1 MAVNYP
7 TTTNEWIKYF
17 TINHYFTF
25 FEIENRKKLIEE
37 SGCDYIEVYAQ
48 VKKYRMKNKTTLFH
62 FGEKDFYFVETFRL
76 KDNMD
81 KIKEFWKSFE
91 YNFQDDFSFKLL
103 RETLIEE
110 GYYSSTMEGANT
122 TVKRAIILANGKSK
136 PQNKSEFM
144 VLNNYR
150 ALSELKD
157 KSESLTHEL
166 IWQTHKATVQ
176 DSLDEGY
183 SVGSYR
189 TEPNEIINSSGKVIF
204 SPIANIDAMNQMLD
218 QLINFLHDDEF
229 AKPIENIYKA
239 IAFHFLFAYI
249 HPFDD
254 GNGRTVRILF
264 SYLLKIYGYDMFYYI
279 SLSEIIYK
287 KKGKEYYKAFIDVE
301 RSDVGQDKNF
311 DMTYFFYYMSDV
323 MLQGLDVL
331 KHRINT
337 YLREDIIKRRAD
349 NQSLDLTPRQ
359 GRIIEIL
366 SDKNKSFLLTK
377 AELAKKCGVT
387 QQTIQKD
394 LTMMGD
400 FDLIDKVKAVKG
412 NLYYYRLK
420 VGV

>member
-1 MAVNYP
+1 MATQYP
-7 TTTNEWIKYF
+7 STTKEWIKYL
-17 TINHYFTF
+17 TINRYYTF

-37 SGCDYIEVYAQ
+37 SGCDYIKVTAKIKQ
-48 VKKYRMKNKTTLFH
+48 YRLKNRENLFN
-62 FGEKDFYFVETFRL
+62 FGDKHFYFVETFRL
-76 KDNMD
+76 KESMD

-91 YNFQDDFSFKLL
+91 YNFQDDFGFKLL

-110 GYYSSTMEGANT
+110 GYYSSTIEGANT
-122 TVKRAIILANGKSK
+122 TVKRARTLAYGKSE

-144 VLNNYR
+144 VLNNFR
-150 ALSELKD
+150 ALSALKD
-157 KSESLTHEL
+157 KTEPLSHEL

-183 SVGSYR
+183 SIGSYR
-189 TEPNEIINSSGKVIF
+189 TEPNEIINTNGKVIF

-218 QLINFLHDDEF
+218 YLIEFLRDDEF

-239 IAFHFLFAYI
+239 IGFHFLFAYI

-287 KKGKEYYKAFIDVE
+287 KKGKDYYKAFIDVE

-323 MLQGLDVL
+323 MLQGLEVL

-349 NQSLDLTPRQ
+349 NQRLDLTPRQ
-359 GRIIEIL
+359 NQIIEIL

-377 AELAKKCGVT
+377 AELAKKCSVS

-394 LTMMGD
+394 LTLMGD
-400 FDLIDKVKAVKG
+400 FDLIDKLKASKG
-412 NLYYYRLK
+412 NKYYYRLK

>member
-1 MAVNYP
+1 MATQYP
-7 TTTNEWIKYF
+7 TTTQEWIKYL
-17 TINHYFTF
+17 TINRYYTY

-37 SGCDYIEVYAQ
+37 SGCDYIEVSAQ
-48 VKKYRMKNKTTLFH
+48 IRKYRMKNQVSLFH
-62 FGEKDFYFVETFRL
+62 FGEKDFYFIETFRL
-76 KDNMD
+76 KDNID
-81 KIKEFWKSFE
+81 NIKKFWKSFE
-91 YNFQDDFSFKLL
+91 YNFQDDFGFKLL
-103 RETLIEE
+103 KETLIEE

-122 TVKRAIILANGKSK
+122 TVKRAMTLAYGKSK

-144 VLNNYR
+144 VLNNFR
-150 ALSELKD
+150 ALSALKD
-157 KSESLTHEL
+157 KTEPLTHEL
-166 IWQTHKATVQ
+166 IWETHRDTVQ

-183 SVGSYR
+183 TIGNYR
-189 TEPNEIINSSGKVIF
+189 IEPNEIINDSGKVIF
-204 SPIANIDAMNQMLD
+204 SPIANIESMNKMLD
-218 QLINFLHDDEF
+218 NLIEFLHDDEF
-229 AKPIENIYKA
+229 AKPIESIYKA

-301 RSDVGQDKNF
+301 RSDVGHEKNF

-323 MLQGLDVL
+323 MLQGLEVL

-349 NQSLDLTPRQ
+349 SQKLDLTPRQ
-359 GRIIEIL
+359 NQVIEIL
-366 SDKNKSFLLTK
+366 SDKNKSFMLTK
-377 AELAKKCGVT
+377 AELAKKCGVSL
-387 QQTIQKD
+387 QTIQKD
-394 LTMMGD
+394 LTLMDD
-400 FDLIDKVKAVKG
+400 FDLIMRIKAPKG

>member
-1 MAVNYP
+1 MAYP
-7 TTTNEWIKYF
+7 TTTKEWIKYL
-17 TINHYFTF
+17 TINRYYTF

-37 SGCDYIEVYAQ
+37 SGCDYIEVTAKIKQ
-48 VKKYRMKNKTTLFH
+48 YRLKNRNNLFG
-62 FGEKDFYFVETFRL
+62 FGDKDFYFVETFRL
-76 KDNMD
+76 KESMD

-122 TVKRAIILANGKSK
+122 TVKRARTLAYGKSK

-144 VLNNYR
+144 VLNNFR
-150 ALSELKD
+150 ALLALKD
-157 KSESLTHEL
+157 KTELLTHDL
-166 IWQTHKATVQ
+166 IWQTHKATVE

-183 SVGSYR
+183 AVGSYR

-218 QLINFLHDDEF
+218 ELIHFLHDDEF

-287 KKGKEYYKAFIDVE
+287 KKGKDYYKAFIDVE
-301 RSDVGQDKNF
+301 RSDVGQEKNF

-337 YLREDIIKRRAD
+337 YLREDIIKQRAD
-349 NQSLDLTPRQ
+349 NQRLDLTPRQ
-359 GRIIEIL
+359 NQIIEIL
-366 SDKNKSFLLTK
+366 SDRNKSFMQTNID
-377 AELAKKCGVT
+377 LAKICGVSSR
-387 QQTIQKD
+387 QLQRD
-394 LTMMGD
+394 LRMMEH
-400 FDLIDKVKAVKG
+400 FNLIEKIKVINEKV
-412 NLYYYRLK
+412 YYYRLK

>member
-1 MAVNYP
+1 MAYP
-7 TTTNEWIKYF
+7 TTTEEWIKYL
-17 TINHYFTF
+17 TINHYYTF

-37 SGCDYIEVYAQ
+37 SGCDYIEVSAKIKQ
-48 VKKYRMKNKTTLFH
+48 YRSKNRNTLFS
-62 FGEKDFYFVETFRL
+62 FGDKDFYFVETFRL
-76 KDNMD
+76 KENVD
-81 KIKEFWKSFE
+81 KIREFWKSFE

-122 TVKRAIILANGKSK
+122 TVKRARTLAYGKSK

-144 VLNNYR
+144 VLNNFR
-150 ALSELKD
+150 ALLALKD
-157 KSESLTHEL
+157 KTELLTHDL
-166 IWQTHKATVQ
+166 IWQTHKATVE

-183 SVGSYR
+183 AVGSYR

-204 SPIANIDAMNQMLD
+204 SPIANIGAMNQMLD
-218 QLINFLHDDEF
+218 ELIHFLHDDEF

-249 HPFDD
+249 HPFDV

-287 KKGKEYYKAFIDVE
+287 KKGKDYYKAFIDVE
-301 RSDVGQDKNF
+301 RSDVGQEKNF
-311 DMTYFFYYMSDV
+311 DMTYFFYYMSNV

-349 NQSLDLTPRQ
+349 NQRLDLTPRQ
-359 GRIIEIL
+359 NQIIEIL
-366 SDKNKSFLLTK
+366 SDKNKSFMLTK
-377 AELAKKCGVT
+377 ADLAKKCGVS

-394 LTMMGD
+394 LTLMGD
-400 FDLIDKVKAVKG
+400 FDLIDKIKAPKG
-412 NLYYYRLK
+412 NKYYYRLK